1 MNRSPQS
8 RQRYGARLSH
18 RSSTVSRTPWR
29 SERGAFSAPHF
40 GQPGAGAAGA
50 ADASTG
56 IDKVQPRE
64 AARAYARPSLAVNCS
79 IIEDMLGSGLLI
91 LASVGITLPPIKCL
105 VADRFPQIEAVIVP
119 AASKARVFFK
129 GAGGSAYYYVDMVP
143 KVGRFV
149 AKLPKPKEK
158 AGPVTYYIEVVDPT
172 GAKARTQELTA
183 EVVRSA
189 GSCSQPDAVA
199 EAGPSGDVELFTLAA
214 STRKPDA
221 FTGVARINGAEAAVG
236 EDSPLDPPARP
247 ARARSGSPPSAAPVS
262 VAPSPAPTASPT
274 AAPVGDYQI
283 GPEDILR
290 ITVYGHEDLTQTV
303 VVQSDGTFVFPL
315 IGRVKAGDL
324 TPKELERKITVL
336 LSQGFIRNPQV
347 TVVVSEYRSK
357 TIFVVGEVMRPGTYP
372 LSGSRTLVEALA
384 RAGPTTANAAGEVV
398 IVRPQGEVQ
407 GPVLPNQIGDGGAL
421 APGQAEVIR
430 VNLRDIQAGDLTK
443 NIALRPN
450 DTVFVP
456 QAPKVFVS
464 GEVRNPGAYPFSP
477 GTTVRQAI
485 SLAGGLTE
493 DGSSGRIRVVR
504 EVDGKAR
511 EVKIRLDEPIQA
523 GDTIVVKSKLF

>member
-1 MNRSPQS
+1 M
-8 RQRYGARLSH
+8 
-18 RSSTVSRTPWR
+18 
-29 SERGAFSAPHF
+29 
-40 GQPGAGAAGA
+40 
-50 ADASTG
+50 
-56 IDKVQPRE
+56 
-64 AARAYARPSLAVNCS
+64 LA
-79 IIEDMLGSGLLI
+79 LL
-91 LASVGITLPPIKCL
+91 LASIGITLPPIKCVL
-105 VADRFPQIEAVIVP
+105 ADKHPQIEAVIVP
-119 AASKARVFFK
+119 PESKARIFFK
-129 GAGGSAYYYVDMVP
+129 GAGGSEFYYVDMVP

-149 AKLPKPKEK
+149 AKLPRPREQ
-158 AGPVTYYIEVVDPT
+158 AGPLTYYIEVV
-172 GAKARTQELTA
+172 GADGTKARTQQLTA
-183 EVVRSA
+183 EVVSSA
-189 GSCSQPDAVA
+189 ARCSEPNAVA
-199 EAGPSGDVELFTLAA
+199 EVGPSGDVDLSTLAA
-214 STRKPDA
+214 STRRPDA
-221 FTGVARINGAEAAVG
+221 FTGVARVNGMAAAAG
-236 EDSPLDPPARP
+236 EHAPLVPPALPNRP
-247 ARARSGSPPSAAPVS
+247 RSGSSPSVAPVPSAAPVS
-262 VAPSPAPTASPT
+262 VAPSPAPTAPPT

-315 IGRVKAGDL
+315 VGRVKAGDL
-324 TPKELERKITVL
+324 TPKELERKIMAL

-398 IVRPQGEVQ
+398 IVRPQGQVQ
-407 GPVLPNQIGDGGAL
+407 GPVLPNQIGDGGSL

-504 EVDGKAR
+504 DVQGKAR
-511 EVKIRLDEPIQA
+511 EAKIKLDEPIQA

>member
-1 MNRSPQS
+1 M
-8 RQRYGARLSH
+8 
-18 RSSTVSRTPWR
+18 
-29 SERGAFSAPHF
+29 F
-40 GQPGAGAAGA
+40 
-50 ADASTG
+50 
-56 IDKVQPRE
+56 
-64 AARAYARPSLAVNCS
+64 
-79 IIEDMLGSGLLI
+79 GLL
-91 LASVGITLPPIKCL
+91 LASIGIMLPPIKCVL
-105 VADRFPQIEAVIVP
+105 ADRHPQIEAVITP
-119 AASKARVFFK
+119 PDSKARLFFK
-129 GAGGSAYYYVDMVP
+129 GAGDTGFYYVEMVSR
-143 KVGRFV
+143 VGRFV
-149 AKLPKPKEK
+149 AKLPRPREK
-158 AGPVTYYIEVVDPT
+158 AGPLTYYVEVV
-172 GAKARTQELTA
+172 GADGTKARTQELTA
-183 EVVRSA
+183 EVVRSTE
-189 GSCSQPDAVA
+189 SCSAPEAVA
-199 EAGPSGDVELFTLAA
+199 EVGPAGDIEIFTAA
-214 STRKPDA
+214 SSTRKPDA
-221 FTGVARINGAEAAVG
+221 FNGLSRVRGASETAVAPAGEKETRPPRPTRTRAEAM
-236 EDSPLDPPARP
+236 ESSP
-247 ARARSGSPPSAAPVS
+247 SPSAVAVAAPT
-262 VAPSPAPTASPT
+262 PAPTAP
-274 AAPVGDYQI
+274 PVGDYQI

-290 ITVYGHEDLTQTV
+290 VTVYGHEDLTQTV

-384 RAGPTTANAAGEVV
+384 RAGPTTANAAAEVV

-407 GPVLPNQIGDGGAL
+407 GPVLPNQIGVGGAL

-430 VNLRDIQAGDLTK
+430 VNLRDIQAGDLSK

-504 EVDGKAR
+504 ETEGKAR
-511 EVKIRLDEPIQA
+511 EVKIRLDEPIQP